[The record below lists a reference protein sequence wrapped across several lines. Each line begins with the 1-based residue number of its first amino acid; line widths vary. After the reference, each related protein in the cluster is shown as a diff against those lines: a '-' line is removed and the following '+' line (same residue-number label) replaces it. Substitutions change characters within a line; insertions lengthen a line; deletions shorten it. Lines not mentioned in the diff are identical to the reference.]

1 MHLRFAG
8 EERSARQPIRPERSA
23 QPVRFPPTES
33 SLLLILCLDIF
44 LNRNIFRLMTRRV
57 YPVNV
62 FSAIAEPRR
71 REVIALLANGG
82 EHAVNEIV
90 LGMKMA
96 QPAVSK
102 HLGAL
107 RKAGVVTVVK
117 RGQHRMYR
125 LNAEGLKP
133 VHEWVKAFE
142 RHWNRQV
149 SQIKQRSERKALE
162 RLIRVENGPL
172 QTEEG

>member
-1 MHLRFAG
+1 
-8 EERSARQPIRPERSA
+8 
-23 QPVRFPPTES
+23 
-33 SLLLILCLDIF
+33 
-44 LNRNIFRLMTRRV
+44 MTRKAH
-57 YPVNV
+57 PTDV

-71 REVIALLANGG
+71 REVVIVLSDGQ
-82 EHAVNEIV
+82 EYAVNEIV
-90 LGMKMA
+90 LRMKMA

-133 VHEWVKAFE
+133 VRDWMMAFD
-142 RHWNRQV
+142 RYWTSQV
-149 SQIKQRSERKALE
+149 DQIKQRAERKALE
-162 RLIRVENGPL
+162 RMVRLDDNSNQKSNRKK
-172 QTEEG
+172 EE

>member
-1 MHLRFAG
+1 
-8 EERSARQPIRPERSA
+8 
-23 QPVRFPPTES
+23 
-33 SLLLILCLDIF
+33 
-44 LNRNIFRLMTRRV
+44 MTRRAH
-57 YPVNV
+57 PTDV

-71 REVIALLANGG
+71 REVILVLSDGQ
-82 EHAVNEIV
+82 EYAVNEIV
-90 LGMKMA
+90 LRMKMA

-133 VHEWVKAFE
+133 VRDWMKIFE
-142 RHWNRQV
+142 RHWTLQV
-149 SQIKQRSERKALE
+149 DQIKQRAERKALE
-162 RLIRVENGPL
+162 RMIRLDDHSN
-172 QTEEG
+172 QKEEE